1 MNGDHLTLLRK
12 GVDAYLSHYDD
23 GNLDPGD
30 SYLPYDFEDEVD
42 GYQWQLMGGRLVSG
56 ELNEATNN
64 LNGWQSALLQWHAW
78 NRALEGFD
86 EQEAWELRREFVE
99 ACAHQCL
106 LQPYS
111 VRDMLVFVATNALH
125 QVRLALGNGYRDYL
139 EGDPTSPDSRPRHL
153 TRRGKEQRLERLMAP
168 WPDAAPWFDALRR
181 IDDDAYR
188 KTTFDYRNRAAHA
201 IAPGLA
207 VGHVGV
213 VTRRVVQATELERQ
227 PDGAYRQV
235 AVPGKMV
242 VSYGFGGTPPLDME
256 AYRIANLEQYRR
268 ARACFERYRRL
279 LSDAMAGIPPATP
292 QMS

>member
-23 GNLDPGD
+23 GNLDPFE
-30 SYLPYDFEDEVD
+30 SYLPYDYSDEVER
-42 GYQWQLMGGRLVSG
+42 YQWQMMADHLVCN
-56 ELNEATNN
+56 ELREVTNR
-64 LNGWQSALLQWHAW
+64 LNGWQGALLQWHAW
-78 NRALEGFD
+78 NRALEGFA

-99 ACAHQCL
+99 SCTHQCL
-106 LQPYS
+106 LQPS
-111 VRDMLVFVATNALH
+111 SIRDMLVFVATNAIH
-125 QVRLALGNGYRDYL
+125 QIRLALGNGYRDRL
-139 EGDPTSPDSRPRHL
+139 EGDPTSPDDRPRHL

-168 WPDAAPWFDALRR
+168 WPDAAPWFDLLRR

-201 IAPGLA
+201 IAPRLA
-207 VGHVGV
+207 VGHVGA
-213 VTRRVVQATELERQ
+213 VTRYVVQATELERQ
-227 PDGAYRQV
+227 PDGSYLQV

-256 AYRIANLEQYRR
+256 ATRIANLEQYRR

-279 LSDAMAGIPPATP
+279 LSDAMAGMPPATP
-292 QMS
+292 HMS